1 MGGWRKAAS
10 SSSTTM
16 RNSAVLAV
24 VAVASLGLLALFLR
38 SGQREPVTW
47 YRLSVAGLVLFCWQ
61 TVVPDG
67 IVWPFYFPL

>member
-1 MGGWRKAAS
+1 
-10 SSSTTM
+10 
-16 RNSAVLAV
+16 VLAV